1 MTTAYTTL
9 LGLALPVQGELTG
22 TWGTTV
28 NNSITQLLD
37 DAVAGTATA
46 SVTSSDW
53 TLTDTGSGAPNQA
66 RCAILIATGSPGVSR
81 NIIAPARS
89 KGYFVVNQSD
99 AAVVLKGASTTGISI
114 PTTKSALVVWNGS
127 DFVTAVSPSSS
138 GTVTTLSVV
147 SANGFTGTVANPTS
161 TPAIT
166 LTTSISGVLKGSA
179 SALVAATSGTDFS
192 AGTSALATGIL
203 KSTTSTGAL
212 TIAVAGDF
220 PTLNQNTTGTAAG
233 LSATLAVAS
242 GGTNSTATPTAGGA
256 GYGTGTAHAYTAA
269 GTSGQVLTSN
279 GTSAPTWT
287 TLTSSGGTVTS
298 VAALTLGTT
307 GTDVSSTVANST
319 TTPVITLNIP
329 TASALNRGALSSTDW
344 STFNGK
350 YSTGGA
356 LGTPSSGT
364 LTNCTGYTY
373 ANLSGT
379 VPTWN
384 QNTTGTA
391 ANLTSATTLPSGTT
405 LVAPVLGTPSS
416 GTLSSCTVDG
426 TNAVGYKNIPQ
437 TGSDKTTA
445 YTLVSG
451 DVGKYVGVGTSGSI
465 VVPTS
470 TFANGDAISVFNNTT
485 GNITI
490 TTSAPTAYIAGTN
503 TVKTSITLATRGIA
517 TILFVSAT
525 VCVVSG
531 NVS

>member
-22 TWGTTV
+22 TWGTEV

-37 DAVAGTATA
+37 DAIAGTATA
-46 SVTSSDW
+46 SVTSGDW
-53 TLTDTGSGAPNQA
+53 TLTDTGSGVPNQA
-66 RCAILIATGSPGVSR
+66 RCAILIATGTPGVSR

-99 AAVVLKGASTTGISI
+99 AAVVLKGASTTGISV
-114 PTTKSALVVWNGS
+114 PTNKSALVVWNGS
-127 DFVTAVSPSSS
+127 DFVTAVSPSSN
-138 GTVTTLSVV
+138 GTVTTVSVA
-147 SANGFTGTVANPTS
+147 SANGFTGSVSNPTS

-166 LTTSISGVLKGSA
+166 LATSISGVLKGNGTAIS
-179 SALVAATSGTDFS
+179 AATSGTDYS

-220 PTLNQNTTGTAAG
+220 PTLNQSTTGNA
-233 LSATLAVAS
+233 L
-242 GGTNSTATPTAGGA
+242 TATTATNLAGGGA
-256 GYGTGTAHAYTAA
+256 GQLPYQTASGTTAMLAA
-269 GTSGQVLTSN
+269 GTATYVLTSN
-279 GTSAPTWT
+279 GTSAPSWQPPST
-287 TLTSSGGTVTS
+287 SGGTVTS

-307 GTDVSSTVANST
+307 GTDVSSSVLNPS

-329 TASALNRGALSSTDW
+329 TASASNRGALSSSDW

-356 LGTPSSGT
+356 
-364 LTNCTGYTY
+364 
-373 ANLSGT
+373 
-379 VPTWN
+379 
-384 QNTTGTA
+384 
-391 ANLTSATTLPSGTT
+391 
-405 LVAPVLGTPSS
+405 LGTPSS

-445 YTLVSG
+445 YTLVTG
-451 DVGKYVGVGTSGSI
+451 DVGKYVGVGTGGSI

-470 TFANGDAISVFNNTT
+470 TFANGDAISIFNNTT

-490 TTSAPTAYIAGTN
+490 TTTAPTAYIAGAN

>member
-28 NNSITQLLD
+28 NNSITQSLD
-37 DAVAGTATA
+37 DAIAGTATA
-46 SVTSSDW
+46 SVTSGDW

-66 RCAILIATGSPGVSR
+66 RCAILIATGTPGVSR

-99 AAVVLKGASTTGISI
+99 AAVVLKGASTDGISI
-114 PTTKSALVVWNGS
+114 PSNKSALVVWNGS

-138 GTVTTLSVV
+138 GTVTTVSVV
-147 SANGFTGTVANPTS
+147 SANGFTGTVANSTS

-166 LTTSISGVLKGSA
+166 LTTSITGLLKGNGTAISA
-179 SALVAATSGTDFS
+179 ASSGTDFS

-212 TIAVAGDF
+212 SIAVAGDF
-220 PTLNQNTTGTAAG
+220 PTLNQSTTGNA
-233 LSATLAVAS
+233 
-242 GGTNSTATPTAGGA
+242 STATTATNLAGGGA
-256 GYGTGTAHAYTAA
+256 GQLPYQTASGTTAMLAA
-269 GTSGQVLTSN
+269 GTATYVLTSN
-279 GTSAPTWT
+279 GTAAPSWQPPST
-287 TLTSSGGTVTS
+287 SGGTVTS
-298 VAALTLGTT
+298 VTGTAPIISSGGTT
-307 GTDVSSTVANST
+307 PAISIPAAT
-319 TTPVITLNIP
+319 TS
-329 TASALNRGALSSTDW
+329 ASGYLTNTDW
-344 STFNGK
+344 NTFNGK

-356 LGTPSSGT
+356 
-364 LTNCTGYTY
+364 
-373 ANLSGT
+373 
-379 VPTWN
+379 
-384 QNTTGTA
+384 
-391 ANLTSATTLPSGTT
+391 
-405 LVAPVLGTPSS
+405 LGTPSS

-445 YTLVSG
+445 YTLVTG

-470 TFANGDAISVFNNTT
+470 TFANGDAISIFNNTT

>member
-28 NNSITQLLD
+28 NNSITQSLD

-46 SVTSSDW
+46 SVTSGDW

-66 RCAILIATGSPGVSR
+66 RCAILIATGAPGVSR

-114 PTTKSALVVWNGS
+114 PTNKSALVVWNGS

-166 LTTSISGVLKGSA
+166 LTTSISGVLKGNGTAIS
-179 SALVAATSGTDFS
+179 AATSGTDFS

-220 PTLNQNTTGTAAG
+220 PTLNQSTTGNA
-233 LSATLAVAS
+233 
-242 GGTNSTATPTAGGA
+242 STATTATNLAGGGA
-256 GYGTGTAHAYTAA
+256 GQLPYQTASGTTAMLAA
-269 GTSGQVLTSN
+269 GTATYVLTSN
-279 GTSAPTWT
+279 GTAAPSWQPPSTSA
-287 TLTSSGGTVTS
+287 GTVTS

-307 GTDVSSTVANST
+307 GTDVSSSVLNST

-329 TASALNRGALSSTDW
+329 TASASNRGALSSTDW

-356 LGTPSSGT
+356 
-364 LTNCTGYTY
+364 
-373 ANLSGT
+373 
-379 VPTWN
+379 
-384 QNTTGTA
+384 
-391 ANLTSATTLPSGTT
+391 
-405 LVAPVLGTPSS
+405 LGTPSS

-445 YTLVSG
+445 YTLAVG

-470 TFANGDAISVFNNTT
+470 TFANGDAISIFNNTT
-485 GNITI
+485 GSITI

>member
-9 LGLALPVQGELTG
+9 LGLALPVPGELTG

-46 SVTSSDW
+46 NVTSGDW

-66 RCAILIATGSPGVSR
+66 RCAILIATGTPGVSR

-114 PTTKSALVVWNGS
+114 PTNKSALVVWNGS

-161 TPAIT
+161 APAIT
-166 LTTSISGVLKGSA
+166 LTTSISGVLKGNGTAIS
-179 SALVAATSGTDFS
+179 AATSGTDFSAGTSGLATGILKSTTSTGALSIAIAGTDYQTAQSVTGIVKSSGTTRSAATVGTDYS

-220 PTLNQNTTGTAAG
+220 PTLNQ
-233 LSATLAVAS
+233 S
-242 GGTNSTATPTAGGA
+242 
-256 GYGTGTAHAYTAA
+256 
-269 GTSGQVLTSN
+269 
-279 GTSAPTWT
+279 
-287 TLTSSGGTVTS
+287 
-298 VAALTLGTT
+298 
-307 GTDVSSTVANST
+307 
-319 TTPVITLNIP
+319 
-329 TASALNRGALSSTDW
+329 
-344 STFNGK
+344 
-350 YSTGGA
+350 
-356 LGTPSSGT
+356 
-364 LTNCTGYTY
+364 
-373 ANLSGT
+373 
-379 VPTWN
+379 
-384 QNTTGTA
+384 TTGTA
-391 ANLTSATTLPSGTT
+391 ANLTAATTLPSGMT
-405 LVAPVLGTPSS
+405 LVAPILGTPAS

-445 YTLVSG
+445 YELVLT
-451 DVGKYVGVGTSGSI
+451 DVGKYVGVGASGSV

-470 TFANGDAISVFNNTT
+470 RFANGDAISIYNNTT

>member
-28 NNSITQLLD
+28 NNSITQSLD

-46 SVTSSDW
+46 SVTSGDW

-66 RCAILIATGSPGVSR
+66 RCAILIATGTPGVSR

-114 PTTKSALVVWNGS
+114 PTNKSALVVWNGS
-127 DFVTAVSPSSS
+127 DFVTAVSPSSN

-166 LTTSISGVLKGSA
+166 LTTSISGVLKGNGTAIS
-179 SALVAATSGTDFS
+179 AATSGTDYS
-192 AGTSALATGIL
+192 AGTSSLATGIL

-220 PTLNQNTTGTAAG
+220 PTLNQSTTGNA
-233 LSATLAVAS
+233 L
-242 GGTNSTATPTAGGA
+242 TATTATNLAGGGA
-256 GYGTGTAHAYTAA
+256 GQLPYQTASGTTAMLAA
-269 GTSGQVLTSN
+269 GTATYVLTSN
-279 GTSAPTWT
+279 GTAAPSWQPPSTSA
-287 TLTSSGGTVTS
+287 GTVTS
-298 VAALTLGTT
+298 VAALTLGTS
-307 GTDVSSTVANST
+307 GTDVSSTVANNT

-329 TASALNRGALSSTDW
+329 TASASNRGALSSTDWSTFNGKQAALGTASASVSGILSSTDWSTFNGKQAALGTASASVSGILSSTDW

-364 LTNCTGYTY
+364 L
-373 ANLSGT
+373 
-379 VPTWN
+379 
-384 QNTTGTA
+384 
-391 ANLTSATTLPSGTT
+391 
-405 LVAPVLGTPSS
+405 
-416 GTLSSCTVDG
+416 SSCTVDG
-426 TNAVGYKNIPQ
+426 TNAVGFKKIPQ

-445 YTLVSG
+445 YTLVTG

-470 TFANGDAISVFNNTT
+470 TFANGDAISIFNNTT

>member
-9 LGLALPVQGELTG
+9 LGLALPVPGELTG
-22 TWGTTV
+22 TWGPIV
-28 NNSITQLLD
+28 NNSITQLID

-46 SVTSSDW
+46 SVTLGNW
-53 TLTDTGSGAPNQA
+53 TLNDDGSGAPNQA
-66 RCAILIATGSPGVSR
+66 RCAILIATGTPGVSR

-114 PTTKSALVVWNGS
+114 PTNKSALVVWNGS

-166 LTTSISGVLKGSA
+166 LTTSISGMLKGSA

-233 LSATLAVAS
+233 LSATLAIAS
-242 GGTNSTATPTAGGA
+242 GGTNSTAIPTAGGA

-269 GTSGQVLTSN
+269 GTTGQVLTSQ
-279 GTSAPTWT
+279 GASAPIWT
-287 TLTSSGGTVTS
+287 SVASSGGTVTS

-307 GTDVSSTVANST
+307 GTDVSSSVLNST

-329 TASALNRGALSSTDW
+329 TASASNRGALSSTDW

-356 LGTPSSGT
+356 
-364 LTNCTGYTY
+364 
-373 ANLSGT
+373 
-379 VPTWN
+379 
-384 QNTTGTA
+384 
-391 ANLTSATTLPSGTT
+391 
-405 LVAPVLGTPSS
+405 LGTPSS

-445 YTLVSG
+445 YELVLT
-451 DVGKYVGVGTSGSI
+451 DVGKYVGVGASGSV

-470 TFANGDAISVFNNTT
+470 RFANGDAISVYNNTT
-485 GNITI
+485 GSITI

>member
-28 NNSITQLLD
+28 NNSITQSLD

-46 SVTSSDW
+46 SVTSGDW

-66 RCAILIATGSPGVSR
+66 RCAILIATGTPGVSR

-114 PTTKSALVVWNGS
+114 PTNKSALVVWNGS

-166 LTTSISGVLKGSA
+166 LTTSISGVLKGNGTAIS
-179 SALVAATSGTDFS
+179 AATSGTDFS

-220 PTLNQNTTGTAAG
+220 PTLNQSTTGNA
-233 LSATLAVAS
+233 L
-242 GGTNSTATPTAGGA
+242 TATTATNLAGGGA
-256 GYGTGTAHAYTAA
+256 GQLPYQTASGTTAMLAA
-269 GTSGQVLTSN
+269 GTATYVLTSN
-279 GTSAPTWT
+279 GTAAPSWQPPSTSA
-287 TLTSSGGTVTS
+287 GTVTS

-329 TASALNRGALSSTDW
+329 TASASNRGALSSTDWSTFNGKQAALGTASASVSGILSSTDW

-356 LGTPSSGT
+356 
-364 LTNCTGYTY
+364 
-373 ANLSGT
+373 
-379 VPTWN
+379 
-384 QNTTGTA
+384 
-391 ANLTSATTLPSGTT
+391 
-405 LVAPVLGTPSS
+405 LGTPSS

-445 YTLVSG
+445 YTLAVG

-470 TFANGDAISVFNNTT
+470 TFANGDAISVYNNTT
-485 GNITI
+485 GSITI

>member
-28 NNSITQLLD
+28 NNSITQSLD
-37 DAVAGTATA
+37 DAIAGTATA
-46 SVTSSDW
+46 SVTSGDW

-114 PTTKSALVVWNGS
+114 PTNKSALVVWNGS

-166 LTTSISGVLKGSA
+166 LTTSISGVLKGNGTAIS
-179 SALVAATSGTDFS
+179 AATSGTDFS

-220 PTLNQNTTGTAAG
+220 PTLNQSTTGNA
-233 LSATLAVAS
+233 L
-242 GGTNSTATPTAGGA
+242 TATTATNLAGGGA
-256 GYGTGTAHAYTAA
+256 GQLPYQTASGTTAMLAA
-269 GTSGQVLTSN
+269 GTATYVLTSN
-279 GTSAPTWT
+279 GTAAPSWQPPSTSA
-287 TLTSSGGTVTS
+287 GTVTS

-307 GTDVSSTVANST
+307 GTDVSSSVLNST

-329 TASALNRGALSSTDW
+329 TASASNRGALSSTDW

-356 LGTPSSGT
+356 
-364 LTNCTGYTY
+364 
-373 ANLSGT
+373 
-379 VPTWN
+379 
-384 QNTTGTA
+384 
-391 ANLTSATTLPSGTT
+391 
-405 LVAPVLGTPSS
+405 LGTPSS

-445 YTLVSG
+445 YTLVTG

-470 TFANGDAISVFNNTT
+470 TFANGDAISIYNNTT

>member
-1 MTTAYTTL
+1 
-9 LGLALPVQGELTG
+9 
-22 TWGTTV
+22 
-28 NNSITQLLD
+28 
-37 DAVAGTATA
+37 
-46 SVTSSDW
+46 
-53 TLTDTGSGAPNQA
+53 
-66 RCAILIATGSPGVSR
+66 
-81 NIIAPARS
+81 
-89 KGYFVVNQSD
+89 
-99 AAVVLKGASTTGISI
+99 
-114 PTTKSALVVWNGS
+114 LVVWNGS
-127 DFVTAVSPSSS
+127 DFVTAVSPSSN
-138 GTVTTLSVV
+138 GTVTTVSVA

-166 LTTSISGVLKGSA
+166 LTTSITGLLKGNGTAIS
-179 SALVAATSGTDFS
+179 AATSGTDYS

-220 PTLNQNTTGTAAG
+220 PTLNQSTTGNA
-233 LSATLAVAS
+233 
-242 GGTNSTATPTAGGA
+242 STATTATNLAGGGA
-256 GYGTGTAHAYTAA
+256 GQLPYQTASGTTAMLAA
-269 GTSGQVLTSN
+269 GTATYVLTSN
-279 GTSAPTWT
+279 GTAAPSWQPPSTSA
-287 TLTSSGGTVTS
+287 GTVTS

-329 TASALNRGALSSTDW
+329 TASASNRGALSSTDW

-364 LTNCTGYTY
+364 L
-373 ANLSGT
+373 
-379 VPTWN
+379 
-384 QNTTGTA
+384 
-391 ANLTSATTLPSGTT
+391 
-405 LVAPVLGTPSS
+405 
-416 GTLSSCTVDG
+416 SSCTVDG
-426 TNAVGYKNIPQ
+426 TNGVGYKNIPQ

-445 YTLVSG
+445 YTLVTG

-470 TFANGDAISVFNNTT
+470 TFANGDAISIFNNTT

>member
-9 LGLALPVQGELTG
+9 LGLALPVPGELTG

-28 NNSITQLLD
+28 NNSITQSLD

-46 SVTSSDW
+46 SVTSGDW

-66 RCAILIATGSPGVSR
+66 RCAILIATGTPGVSR

-99 AAVVLKGASTTGISI
+99 AAVVLKSASTTGISI
-114 PTTKSALVVWNGS
+114 PTNKSALVVWNGS

-166 LTTSISGVLKGSA
+166 LTTSISGMLKGNGTAIS
-179 SALVAATSGTDFS
+179 AATSGTDFS
-192 AGTSALATGIL
+192 AGTSTLATGIL

-220 PTLNQNTTGTAAG
+220 PTLNQSTTGNA
-233 LSATLAVAS
+233 
-242 GGTNSTATPTAGGA
+242 STATTATNLVGGGA
-256 GYGTGTAHAYTAA
+256 GQLPYQTASGTTAMLAA
-269 GTSGQVLTSN
+269 GTATYVLTSN
-279 GTSAPTWT
+279 GTAAPSWQPPSTSA
-287 TLTSSGGTVTS
+287 GTVTS
-298 VAALTLGTT
+298 VAALTLGTS

-329 TASALNRGALSSTDW
+329 TASASNRGALSSTDW

-364 LTNCTGYTY
+364 L
-373 ANLSGT
+373 
-379 VPTWN
+379 
-384 QNTTGTA
+384 
-391 ANLTSATTLPSGTT
+391 
-405 LVAPVLGTPSS
+405 
-416 GTLSSCTVDG
+416 SSCTVDG
-426 TNAVGYKNIPQ
+426 TDSVGFRNIPVNSQ
-437 TGSDKTTA
+437 SAA
-445 YTLVSG
+445 YTAVLADSG
-451 DVGKYVGVGTSGSI
+451 KCIFHPSTDANARTFTIPANGSVAYPVGTAISFVNMTAQVVSI
-465 VVPTS
+465 AITTDTMYLAGTGTTGTRSLAQYGTATALKMTS
-470 TFANGDAISVFNNTT
+470 TTWIIS
-485 GNITI
+485 G
-490 TTSAPTAYIAGTN
+490 AGLT
-503 TVKTSITLATRGIA
+503 
-517 TILFVSAT
+517 
-525 VCVVSG
+525 
-531 NVS
+531 